1 MSKID
6 RRPYVCQEMISYTV
20 QLYVQGTAVQG
31 TVTQLTTDRNFTHKE
46 STAAVHNQKFI
57 TLHQSC
63 ACCIACWLE
72 RWEPDGQIALTVR
85 GFDSRRRNLAEILQC
100 ATQSSEI

>member
-20 QLYVQGTAVQG
+20 HLYVQGTG
-31 TVTQLTTDRNFTHKE
+31 YTVTQLTTDRDFTHKE

-57 TLHQSC
+57 TVHQSLV
-63 ACCIACWLE
+63 CCLAYWLE
-72 RWEPDGQIALTVR
+72 RGDPDGQIA
-85 GFDSRRRNLAEILQC
+85 GSILV
-100 ATQSSEI
+100 AGI